1 MSQEKFVSFAL
12 FLLSSLNETKL
23 ICHTFVRKYLK
34 NYSLHYRILSAEFLK
49 NQLFV
54 RMKKGGPLFVAF
66 VLCCCMAYGQQPKTD
81 SIGKNRPVDQQLNVS
96 KIQLQQ
102 QLMLSRKNQ
111 LELTRQEQ
119 QRILVEKQKQQL
131 AEKEKQLLELQVHS
145 KQNELEQDRKTQAQ
159 ILLNNQVQ
167 ARLNAAIKD
176 KQISNQEAALR
187 YSKKR
192 TFFLVIGFVIV
203 AFFAVIAFLSQR
215 KAKRLN
221 AVISSQHAELEQM
234 GMVKDTILG
243 VVSHDMRTPVNNLLA
258 FSELINEVDLGKDKL
273 SEYLGQ
279 INQTLNHTS
288 SMMNNLLNWS
298 ASQMQGFKT
307 VMEPVDAGMVA
318 SNIIASFTGRASEKK
333 VTVINEI
340 SQQTIVLAD
349 ANMLDLIFR
358 NLVSNALKFTPAGG
372 SVFIAASV
380 QTSHT
385 VLSVSDTGVGMPEES
400 RNQFNSTILSST
412 KSTPG
417 TEREKGTGLGLLLCK
432 TFTRLM
438 NGQISVQKNKVTGC
452 RFELVLQGKKN

>member
-1 MSQEKFVSFAL
+1 
-12 FLLSSLNETKL
+12 
-23 ICHTFVRKYLK
+23 
-34 NYSLHYRILSAEFLK
+34 
-49 NQLFV
+49 
-54 RMKKGGPLFVAF
+54 MKKGGPLFVAF
-66 VLCCCMAYGQQPKTD
+66 IFWCCQTYGQQQKID
-81 SIGKNRPVDQQLNVS
+81 SIEKNRPVDQQINLS

-119 QRILVEKQKQQL
+119 QRILVEKQKEQL
-131 AEKEKQLLELQVHS
+131 AEKEKQLLELQIRS

-159 ILLNNQVQ
+159 VLLNNQVQ

-176 KQISNQEAALR
+176 KQISNQQAALR
-187 YSKKR
+187 YNKKW
-192 TFFLVIGFVIV
+192 TVFFVIGFVIV
-203 AFFAVIAFLSQR
+203 AFFAVIVFLSQR

-243 VVSHDMRTPVNNLLA
+243 VVSHDMRTPVNTLLA
-258 FSELINEVDLGKDKL
+258 FSELINEEDIGKDKL

-307 VMEPVDAGMVA
+307 VIEPVDAG
-318 SNIIASFTGRASEKK
+318 IIASNMIASFASRASEKK
-333 VTVINEI
+333 VTIINEI
-340 SQQTIVLAD
+340 AQQTIVLAD

-372 SVFIAASV
+372 SVFIEASV
-380 QTSHT
+380 QALYTI
-385 VLSVSDTGVGMPEES
+385 LSVTDTGVGMPEENRS
-400 RNQFNSTILSST
+400 QFNSTILSST
-412 KSTPG
+412 KSTLG

-438 NGQISVQKNKVTGC
+438 NGQISVQKNKEKGC
-452 RFELVLQGKKN
+452 KFELVLAGEKIVWS